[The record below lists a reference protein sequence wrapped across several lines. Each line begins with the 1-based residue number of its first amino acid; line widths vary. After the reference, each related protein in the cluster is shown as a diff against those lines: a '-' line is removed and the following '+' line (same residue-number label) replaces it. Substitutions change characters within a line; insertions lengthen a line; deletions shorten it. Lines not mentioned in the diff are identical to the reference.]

1 MPTPEPPSPNTNI
14 TSAHRGQFG
23 AYAVYISP
31 VTGFIMKGNL
41 SGKAGYVQFQSTPI
55 CLPNLSVI
63 REVRPLHSWL
73 LLARAADISMSSN
86 KPNPI

>member
-1 MPTPEPPSPNTNI
+1 M
-14 TSAHRGQFG
+14 SAHRGQFR
-23 AYAVYISP
+23 AYAVSISL
-31 VTGFIMKGNL
+31 VTGFTTKGNL
-41 SGKAGYVQFQSTPI
+41 SGKAGHVQFQSTPI

-63 REVRPLHSWL
+63 REVRLLHSWL

>member
-1 MPTPEPPSPNTNI
+1 MPTPVTSSPNSNI
-14 TSAHRGQFG
+14 ISAHRGQFG
-23 AYAVYISP
+23 AYAVFVSP

-41 SGKAGYVQFQSTPI
+41 SGKAGHIQFQSTPI